1 MSFFF
6 TYSLNVHPTFFLL
19 FNTFNASS
27 ILSVST
33 SNFPFFQGLCQRPS
47 RDFKPLFL
55 MTEKNNLFPFFFCSS
70 FPNLLN
76 FSDLPTPPNK
86 KSDIQFFP
94 RVFGKNI
101 GF

>member
-1 MSFFF
+1 
-6 TYSLNVHPTFFLL
+6 
-19 FNTFNASS
+19 
-27 ILSVST
+27 
-33 SNFPFFQGLCQRPS
+33 
-47 RDFKPLFL
+47 